1 MEELKIAIIK
11 IDPGRDASRRGI
23 RSAKVQHVC
32 VMIFSCQPRSV
43 RLFNGCALVKKMLQK
58 LPCINRLLKELPN
71 RICKEKYD
79 ARRRFPF
86 SILCNAALCD
96 IFDRHTRPTDDQKCL
111 RHLASAMLTCYAN
124 CPKRD
129 IIVITADVRYF
140 LHTPCP
146 FSTRRP
152 YVTLRK
158 CVRGIWNCLD
168 SMLARRCRMRPVR
181 GFAKLT
187 NSKKK
192 KT

>member
-1 MEELKIAIIK
+1 MNVERKKPIEVGLRPSPRCIDTLRSDLKEHQVDPKLAQKMEELKIAIIK

-86 SILCNAALCD
+86 SILCASVGLVCRSKMSPSFSFCHVD
-96 IFDRHTRPTDDQKCL
+96 MLRQLPKTRHNSHYGRCSL
-111 RHLASAMLTCYAN
+111 FFA
-124 CPKRD
+124 
-129 IIVITADVRYF
+129 
-140 LHTPCP
+140 HTLS
-146 FSTRRP
+146 F
-152 YVTLRK
+152 
-158 CVRGIWNCLD
+158 
-168 SMLARRCRMRPVR
+168 
-181 GFAKLT
+181 
-187 NSKKK
+187 
-192 KT
+192 